1 MAKSFKDKIQQK
13 TVNPALQFLTQP
25 EELSAEDIVTIAD
38 TVTKHGEPDSKQRK
52 TKVIDLDAGTVRPL
66 TSKDIAAISRQA
78 TRKAPQAKRAI
89 PQFDEETKSRRLQLL
104 LTPSLYEAVKDKAAE
119 ERMSVNEYINSIL
132 KDATRK

>member
-25 EELSAEDIVTIAD
+25 EEDKPRRLEREAVISPQ
-38 TVTKHGEPDSKQRK
+38 TVEGSKAK
-52 TKVIDLDAGTVRPL
+52 TKGSAA
-66 TSKDIAAISRQA
+66 TS
-78 TRKAPQAKRAI
+78 TPRKAPQAKRAI